1 MLLARWLGPES
12 FGNMAFLLGTFLG
25 IRQLL
30 DMGQIGGAMLLATE
44 RVSLRVV
51 TGIIF
56 MIASMGVTYLALAPV
71 DAIVPGLGLAS
82 EGLALKMVA
91 MQLIQINI
99 VAYIISR
106 IWKWPFDWVYQPVGL
121 LGCIGFGWSAHFTV
135 TNLMSQD
142 SSLIISMGLGG
153 ALYLILMAAFVYTM
167 PWLTGLTRDELILD
181 VRRIPQ
187 DIMNGI
193 RTSQKH

>member
-142 SSLIISMGLGG
+142 
-153 ALYLILMAAFVYTM
+153 
-167 PWLTGLTRDELILD
+167 
-181 VRRIPQ
+181 
-187 DIMNGI
+187 
-193 RTSQKH
+193 